1 MSLGA
6 IEMKEK
12 HITRQTYY
20 YDHDGEKETMEQ
32 LMDSFSSGVIEQQY
46 EQNFLQEHLR
56 LRRDS

>member
-1 MSLGA
+1 
-6 IEMKEK
+6 MKEK

-32 LMDSFSSGVIEQQY
+32 LMDSFSSGVVEQQY